1 MGSVRLG
8 DPLILAAEVRTF
20 FWPIPA
26 ASAAEKISAPPMQ
39 RLGFCEYSTQ
49 LRVHFFTP
57 LISSRIL
64 SARKSSHH
72 APVLAT

>member
-1 MGSVRLG
+1 MGGVRLG
-8 DPLILAAEVRTF
+8 DPLILAAEERTY

-49 LRVHFFTP
+49 LVAHRRHTVPHVQMKTW
-57 LISSRIL
+57 II
-64 SARKSSHH
+64 
-72 APVLAT
+72 APASPQ